1 MKPVLICGGVGKKLW
16 PLSRFRLPKHFLP
29 LFGGK
34 SLFEMSYQ
42 ALRRGF
48 KPEEIFIQTVPNQ
61 AKIAQKIAP
70 EIPLKNYFIEPETRD
85 QGPATAFLAAK
96 LFTLDPDEPFMVIQ
110 ADVIREPGEKLLE
123 MIKKVGLLIEKEKRL
138 VTGGS
143 RPEYPVMGI
152 DYLKVKKEATML
164 GEMKFYEMDEWLG
177 RDTRRETVEAYLS
190 KKLVL
195 MHTNHYAWT
204 PRLMLEA
211 IKRKAPDWY
220 KSLEKMMKIFGTK
233 NEEKI
238 VGEEY
243 RKMEKGPIER
253 VTQSELENGYIV
265 ELPFKWVDFGTWE
278 SVARY
283 KIARGE
289 YQPGE
294 NLVEIGGKNYFVVK
308 DKEKMLAT
316 VGVSD
321 LIIVDTADALLISSK
336 DGVGKVG
343 EIVEILKE
351 RGKEKYI

>member
-16 PLSRFRLPKHFLP
+16 PLSRFGLPKHFLP

-34 SLFEMSYQ
+34 SLFEISYRT
-42 ALRRGF
+42 LRKGF
-48 KPEEIFIQTVPNQ
+48 KPEEIFVQTVPNQ

-85 QGPATAFLAAK
+85 QGPATGFTAAK
-96 LFTLDPDEPFMVIQ
+96 LFTLGPDEPFMMIQ
-110 ADVIREPGEKLLE
+110 ADVIREPEEKLLE

-138 VTGGS
+138 VTGGL

-152 DYLKVKKEATML
+152 DYLKVKKEAMMFQGL
-164 GEMKFYEMDEWLG
+164 KFYQMDEWLG
-177 RDTRRETVEAYLS
+177 RDAERETLEKYLAQ
-190 KKLVL
+190 KLIL

-211 IKRKAPDWY
+211 IKRRAPDWY
-220 KSLEKMMKIFGTK
+220 ESLEKIMKAFGAK

-238 VGEEY
+238 VNEEY

-253 VTQSELENGYIV
+253 VTQSELKNGYIV

-283 KIARGE
+283 KIAGGE

-308 DKEKMLAT
+308 AKEKMLAT
-316 VGVSD
+316 VGVND
-321 LIIVDTADALLISSK
+321 LIIVDTANALLICSK
-336 DGVGKVG
+336 DGAGKVG

-351 RGKEKYI
+351 RGKEEYI